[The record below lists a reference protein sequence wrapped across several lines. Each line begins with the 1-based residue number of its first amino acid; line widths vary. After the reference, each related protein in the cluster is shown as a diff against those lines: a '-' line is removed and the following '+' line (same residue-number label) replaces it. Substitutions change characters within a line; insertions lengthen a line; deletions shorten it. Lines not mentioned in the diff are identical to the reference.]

1 MSYSP
6 KKKLKKMKKVF
17 LFAVIAAMF
26 GVVSCGNSKK
36 QAEAEQARLDSIRI
50 AEHAIYIADSIATAE
65 AEALAIAEAEA
76 LAAAE
81 AAKPKGSVKA
91 PAAPKK
97 EETKA
102 EEVKVEEPVAT
113 PTPQSLE
120 EKKAA
125 KQAQEAADKKA
136 AKKAALQ

>member
-1 MSYSP
+1 
-6 KKKLKKMKKVF
+6 MKKVF

-91 PAAPKK
+91 PAVPKK

-102 EEVKVEEPVAT
+102 EEPVQEAPKTIAEKKEEAKAGVVEKSEKTIA
-113 PTPQSLE
+113 
-120 EKKAA
+120 EKKA
-125 KQAQEAADKKA
+125 EAKA
-136 AKKAALQ
+136 AAGK

>member
-1 MSYSP
+1 
-6 KKKLKKMKKVF
+6 MKKVF

-81 AAKPKGSVKA
+81 AAKPKTTTKA

-97 EETKA
+97 EETK
-102 EEVKVEEPVAT
+102 VEEPVQEVPKTAG
-113 PTPQSLE
+113 E
-120 EKKAA
+120 ARAAAAAEKKEEGKQGRAA
-125 KQAQEAADKKA
+125 AVNK
-136 AKKAALQ
+136 

>member
-1 MSYSP
+1 
-6 KKKLKKMKKVF
+6 MKKVF

-81 AAKPKGSVKA
+81 ASKPKTTTKA

-97 EETKA
+97 EEPKV
-102 EEVKVEEPVAT
+102 EEVKVEEPAVT
-113 PTPQSLE
+113 TPQSLE

-136 AKKAALQ
+136 NKKAALQ